1 MTIGIFG
8 ALLFAALLHAVWN
21 AFVRRDPDRD
31 AASTAFAIGGLILG
45 VLLLPFLPPIAP
57 AAVPYAVGSSFIHVC
72 YFILLARAYRA
83 GELSVAY
90 PIMRGLAPLIVT
102 IVGLIFIEQVSAP
115 ELVGIVIVAVGIVSL
130 GLDGRRNGANAI
142 GPALMNAVVI
152 AAYTIVD
159 GLGARASGAPATYV
173 AWILIGGGFGTAVW
187 YLTTRNAAGR
197 AALVARLPMGFVA
210 GIIGYVAYAIALWA
224 MTHAPIGA
232 VAAVRESSVLFATA
246 IGALALKERF
256 GRMRWLAAIL
266 VVAGL
271 VLVKFGGG

>member
-1 MTIGIFG
+1 MTVGIFG
-8 ALLFAALLHAVWN
+8 ALLFAALLHAGWN
-21 AFVRRDPDRD
+21 AFLRRDPDRD
-31 AASTAFAIGGLILG
+31 AAATSFAAGGVVVG
-45 VLLLPFLPPIAP
+45 GLLLPFLPSMAP
-57 AAVPYAVGSSFIHVC
+57 EAIPYVAGSSVVHVG
-72 YFILLARAYRA
+72 YYILLARAYRV

-102 IVGLIFIEQVSAP
+102 IVSLAFIEQISVP
-115 ELVGIVIVAVGIVSL
+115 ELVGIVIVTVGIVSL

-142 GPALMNAVVI
+142 GPALVNAVVI

-173 AWILIGGGFGTAVW
+173 AWILIGGGIGTSAW
-187 YLTTRNAAGR
+187 YLATRKAAGR
-197 AALVARLPMGFVA
+197 AALAQRWPIGVAA
-210 GIIGYVAYAIALWA
+210 GAVGYVAYAIALWA

-246 IGALALKERF
+246 IGALALNERF
-256 GRMRWLAAIL
+256 GKIRWLAAIL

-271 VLVKFGGG
+271 VLVKFGGD